1 MEATIKIGSKNYKM
15 VVLIQ
20 KVVGVTVDGNFG
32 PMTQRAVA
40 GWQSDHN
47 LVADGIVGPAT
58 MEAMELLDSDA
69 QAADF
74 KPVFRTPNGLVIE
87 REFLPKGEYIEKPEP
102 IVNDYAFLH
111 HTAGWNNP
119 FKTIRNWGRDSRGRV
134 GTEFVLGGQ
143 NMVTGDASYDGVMVQ
158 AFPEGCQGWHLG
170 KTGSNYMNRH
180 SVGLEINS
188 FGYLD
193 DEFKNYVKVKAHP
206 EQVVTLDEPFRG
218 RKHWHK
224 YSDKQIE
231 ATRKWILYIAER
243 DNIDVTAGLIKWI
256 REEGPTKAFGFH
268 EKAFKGDV
276 KGLLTHTNV
285 RKDKMDCFPQQEFV
299 DMLLS
304 I

>member
-1 MEATIKIGSKNYKM
+1 MEVMG
-15 VVLIQ
+15 
-20 KVVGVTVDGNFG
+20 
-32 PMTQRAVA
+32 
-40 GWQSDHN
+40 
-47 LVADGIVGPAT
+47 
-58 MEAMELLDSDA
+58 LLDTDLLS
-69 QAADF
+69 ADY
-74 KPVFRTPNGLVIE
+74 KPVYRTANGLVIE
-87 REFLPKGEYIEKPEP
+87 RDFLPQGEYIENPEP
-102 IVNDYAFLH
+102 IINKYMFLH
-111 HTAGWNNP
+111 HTAGWDDP
-119 FKTIRNWGRDSRGRV
+119 FKTIKGWARDRRGKV
-134 GTEFVLGGQ
+134 ATEFVLGGQ
-143 NMVTGDASYDGVMVQ
+143 NMVTGDDSYDGVMVQ

-170 KTGSNYMNRH
+170 TTGSNYMNRH

-193 DEFKNYVKVKAHP
+193 DEFKNYVKRKAHP
-206 EQVVTLDEPFRG
+206 EQVTTLDEPFRG

>member
-1 MEATIKIGSKNYKM
+1 MEAAIKIGSKNRSM
-15 VVLIQ
+15 VILIQ
-20 KVVGVTVDGNFG
+20 KAIGVTIDGSFG
-32 PMTQRAVA
+32 PKTQRAVA
-40 GWQSDHN
+40 GWQSEHN

-58 MEAMELLDSDA
+58 MEAMNLLDTDSMS
-69 QAADF
+69 ADF
-74 KPVFRTPNGLVIE
+74 KPVFRTANGLVIE
-87 REFLPKGEYIEKPEP
+87 RDFLPTGEYIENPEP
-102 IVNDYAFLH
+102 IINDYMFLH
-111 HTAGWNNP
+111 HTAGWDNP
-119 FKTIRNWGRDSRGRV
+119 FKTIKGWARDRRGKV
-134 GTEFVLGGQ
+134 ATEFVLGGQ
-143 NMVTGDASYDGVMVQ
+143 NMVSGDASYDGVLVL
-158 AFPEGCQGWHLG
+158 AFPKGGQGWHLG
-170 KTGSNYMNRH
+170 TTGSNYMNRH

-193 DEFKNYVKVKAHP
+193 DEFKNYVKRKAHP
-206 EQVVTLDEPFRG
+206 EQVTTLDEPFRG
-218 RKHWHK
+218 RIHWHK

-268 EKAFKGDV
+268 EKAFKGEV

-285 RKDKMDCFPQQEFV
+285 RKDKMDCFPQQEFI